1 MSRRAN
7 PCRGQAMVEYLVLCA
22 VVAAVFGLGLGFGS
36 HNSMVGMWMHALSAF
51 FLRFSFALS
60 LPT

>member
-1 MSRRAN
+1 
-7 PCRGQAMVEYLVLCA
+7 MVEYLVLCA
-22 VVAAVFGLGLGFGS
+22 VVTAVFGLGLGFGMPG
-36 HNSMVGMWMHALSAF
+36 SMVSIWMHALHGF